1 MLDVKEIK
9 LEVFD
14 QWGFVDRLMIR
25 GNKAHLIDYKFGFN
39 PVDDAEHNAQMW
51 AYTLGVFDK
60 YDYITEV
67 TVHVLQ
73 PRLDLIFTHTFNREA
88 DYARIHKRIKGI
100 IDKCK
105 NHTEADYTPGDQC
118 IYCHKL
124 ADCPAVHG
132 ATMQIVKAY
141 DLAHDAQL
149 PELFQP
155 SQLSTPERRAQAQKI
170 AMVMEAWC
178 ASVRKHNLE
187 YAKEGGEIPG
197 YGLQEVQGKRKIFDS
212 QKAWETVQDKLTPD
226 EFASACEVSFTDLAE
241 LVAAKAPRGRKTAAK
256 EQLEEDLFTAEA
268 MRRNEPS
275 YQLKRIKETNKQN
288 ENLIQ

>member
-1 MLDVKEIK
+1 MLDLKEIK

-14 QWGFVDRLMIR
+14 QWGFVDRLLIR

-51 AYTLGVFDK
+51 AYTIGVFDK
-60 YDYITEV
+60 YDYITDV

-73 PRLDLIFTHTFNREA
+73 PRLDLIFTHTFNRVT
-88 DYARIHKRIKGI
+88 DYDRMQKRIKGI

-105 NHTEADYTPGDQC
+105 NHTEQDYKPGDQC
-118 IYCHKL
+118 VYCNKL

-149 PELFQP
+149 PELFHP
-155 SQLSTPERRAQAQKI
+155 SQLATPERRAQAHRI

-178 ASVRKHNLE
+178 SSVRASTILSSPKKVVRFLVMVLRKFR
-187 YAKEGGEIPG
+187 AEG
-197 YGLQEVQGKRKIFDS
+197 K
-212 QKAWETVQDKLTPD
+212 
-226 EFASACEVSFTDLAE
+226 
-241 LVAAKAPRGRKTAAK
+241 
-256 EQLEEDLFTAEA
+256 
-268 MRRNEPS
+268 
-275 YQLKRIKETNKQN
+275 
-288 ENLIQ
+288 

>member
-1 MLDVKEIK
+1 MLDLKEIK

-25 GNKAHLIDYKFGFN
+25 GNQAHLIDYKFGFN

-60 YDYITEV
+60 YDYVQDV

-73 PRLDLIFTHTFNREA
+73 PRLDLIFTHKFNREV
-88 DYARIHKRIKGI
+88 DYGRIGKRIKGI
-100 IDKCK
+100 IEKCK

-118 IYCHKL
+118 VYCNKL
-124 ADCPAVHG
+124 SECPAVHG

-149 PELFQP
+149 PELFHP
-155 SQLSTPERRAQAQKI
+155 SQLATPERRAQAQRI

-178 ASVRKHNLE
+178 SSVRKHNLE
-187 YAKEGGEIPG
+187 FAKEGGEIPG
-197 YGLQEVQGKRKIFDS
+197 YGLKEVQGRREIKDP
-212 QKAWETVQDKLTPD
+212 QKAWEAVKGKLTPE
-226 EFASACEVSFTDLAE
+226 EFSSACEVKFTDLAD
-241 LVAAKAPRGRKTAAK
+241 LVAAKAPRGQKTVAK
-256 EQLEEDLFTAEA
+256 EQLEDALTVAEA
-268 MRRNEPS
+268 MTRGEPS
-275 YQLKRIKETNKQN
+275 YQLRKIKDTK
-288 ENLIQ
+288 LLK

>member
-25 GNKAHLIDYKFGFN
+25 GDKAHLIDYKFGFN

-60 YDYITEV
+60 HDYIKEV
-67 TVHVLQ
+67 TVHILQ
-73 PRLDLIFTHTFNREA
+73 PRLDLIFTHTFTREG
-88 DYARIHKRIKGI
+88 DYERIHKRIKGI

-118 IYCHKL
+118 VYCYKL

-141 DLAHDAQL
+141 DMAHDAQL

-155 SQLSTPERRAQAQKI
+155 SQLSTPERRAQAQRI

-178 ASVRKHNLE
+178 SSVRKHNLE
-187 YAKEGGEIPG
+187 FAKEGGEIPG
-197 YGLQEVQGKRKIFDS
+197 YGLKEIQGRREIKDS
-212 QKAWETVQDKLTPD
+212 QKAWDLVKGKLTPE
-226 EFASACEVSFTDLAE
+226 EFSSACEIKFTDLAD
-241 LVAAKAPRGRKTAAK
+241 LVAAKAPRGQKTVAK
-256 EQLEEDLFTAEA
+256 EQLEDDLIAAEA
-268 MRRNEPS
+268 MTRGEPS
-275 YQLKRIKETNKQN
+275 YQLRKNKEIKEIKQ
-288 ENLIQ
+288 IK

>member
-1 MLDVKEIK
+1 MLDLKEIK

-60 YDYITEV
+60 YDYVDEV

-73 PRLDLIFTHTFNREA
+73 PRLDLIFTHKFSRKT
-88 DYARIHKRIKGI
+88 DYGRMEKRIKGI
-100 IDKCK
+100 IEKCK

-118 IYCHKL
+118 IYCNKL
-124 ADCPAVHG
+124 AECPAVHG

-141 DLAHDAQL
+141 DMAHDAQL
-149 PELFQP
+149 PELFHP
-155 SQLSTPERRAQAQKI
+155 SQLATPERRAQAHRI

-178 ASVRKHNLE
+178 SSVRKHNLE
-187 YAKEGGEIPG
+187 FAKSGGEIPG
-197 YGLQEVQGKRKIFDS
+197 YGLKEVQGRREIKDP
-212 QKAWETVQDKLTPD
+212 QKAWELVKDKLTAE
-226 EFASACEVSFTDLAE
+226 EFSSACEVKFTDLAD
-241 LVAAKAPRGRKTAAK
+241 LVAAKAPRGQKTVAK
-256 EQLEEDLFTAEA
+256 EQLEDALTEAEA
-268 MRRNEPS
+268 MTRGEPS
-275 YQLKRIKETNKQN
+275 YQLRKIKDTK
-288 ENLIQ
+288 LLK